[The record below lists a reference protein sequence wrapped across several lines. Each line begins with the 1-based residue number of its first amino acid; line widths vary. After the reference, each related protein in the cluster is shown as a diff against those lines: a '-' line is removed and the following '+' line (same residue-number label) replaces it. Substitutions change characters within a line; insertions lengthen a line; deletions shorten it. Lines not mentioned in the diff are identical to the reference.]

1 MEANGKVGTVKMKPF
16 YALKKI
22 CEDYLTN
29 KLTDG
34 GILERYRVVVDNA
47 VKNKNKNKEQKTEGN
62 SEKETAMFGQEVL
75 EELGIVKG
83 KAGEYVEKKS
93 QEEEILL

>member
-1 MEANGKVGTVKMKPF
+1 MEATGKVGTVKMKPF
-16 YALKKI
+16 YALKKV
-22 CEDYLTN
+22 CEDYLTD
-29 KLTDG
+29 KLIGG
-34 GILERYRVVVDNA
+34 GILKRYQVVVDNA
-47 VKNKNKNKEQKTEGN
+47 VKNKNKEQKIEGN

-75 EELGIVKG
+75 EELGIVKD

>member
-16 YALKKI
+16 YALKKL
-22 CEDYLTN
+22 CEDYLTG
-29 KLTDG
+29 KLTGG
-34 GILERYRVVVDNA
+34 GIFKRYQVVVDNA
-47 VKNKNKNKEQKTEGN
+47 VKNKSKEQKTEVN

-75 EELGIVKG
+75 EELGIVKD

>member
-1 MEANGKVGTVKMKPF
+1 
-16 YALKKI
+16 
-22 CEDYLTN
+22 
-29 KLTDG
+29 
-34 GILERYRVVVDNA
+34 
-47 VKNKNKNKEQKTEGN
+47 
-62 SEKETAMFGQEVL
+62 MFGQEVL